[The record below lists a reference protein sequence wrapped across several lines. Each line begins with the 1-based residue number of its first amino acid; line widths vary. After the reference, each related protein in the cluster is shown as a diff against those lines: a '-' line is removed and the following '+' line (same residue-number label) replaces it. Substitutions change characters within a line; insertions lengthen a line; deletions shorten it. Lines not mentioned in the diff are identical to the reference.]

1 MSERDNKAIVS
12 RLYEEVWN
20 EGDLVAADELIAPD
34 FVCHSSRRR
43 GDVLDREGYKRYVG
57 RLRTALN
64 LRHTVEDV
72 VAEGNTVAVRLTCR
86 GEAKRLFGLIPGR
99 RRFAMAG
106 VVIWK
111 LDDGRI
117 MERRAIWGP
126 A

>member
-20 EGDLVAADELIAPD
+20 EGDLVAADELIAPE
-34 FVCHSSRRR
+34 FVCRSSRRR
-43 GDVLDREGYKRYVG
+43 GDALDREGYKRYVS

-64 LRHTVEDV
+64 FRHTVEDI
-72 VAEGNTVAVRLTCR
+72 VAEGNTVAVRLTAR

-106 VVIWK
+106 VAIWK
-111 LDDGRI
+111 LNDGRI
-117 MERRAIWGP
+117 TERWAIWGS